1 MKTIDL
7 FCASPASTAICSS
20 TDQRSMIRHV
30 TRPIGRHGKT
40 LLPIPCQSQ
49 LPIDPK
55 PHYQKNRKSTSSNK
69 QSGFHR
75 KSSVGENDL
84 YSPPGS
90 SRYLLSDTPFFNDVL
105 SDSDHDK
112 PLVRSPSTRKG
123 QRSPYDS
130 PSSVY
135 SPRVRDSPSSVYSP
149 RVRDSDHFKLLA
161 PSHKMRPGH
170 LSSPKSSPRG
180 RDSDHAK
187 TLVPTYKVTPGHPSS
202 LKSSSRGRDLD
213 HVKTM
218 VPSQKMRA
226 GDLIST
232 DSPLSKSSSSRS
244 CPRDKVVE
252 LRVSIHCKG
261 CEGKVRKHISRME
274 GVTSF
279 KIDLAEKKV
288 TVIGDVTPLGVLTSI
303 SKVKNA
309 QFWPSPTSSSSSS
322 SSPMVGLD

>member
-69 QSGFHR
+69 QSDFHR

-84 YSPPGS
+84 NSPSGS
-90 SRYLLSDTPFFNDVL
+90 SRYLLSDTPFFDDVL
-105 SDSDHDK
+105 SDSDHVK
-112 PLVRSPSTRKG
+112 PLAHSPRSRTG
-123 QRSPYDS
+123 HRSPYDS

-135 SPRVRDSPSSVYSP
+135 SPRVRE
-149 RVRDSDHFKLLA
+149 SDHFKLLA

-187 TLVPTYKVTPGHPSS
+187 TVVPSYKVTPGHPSS

-244 CPRDKVVE
+244 CPRDKVFFLFLFLFFVFRR
-252 LRVSIHCKG
+252 LYFTFCSKKKHRGFSICDFLLFSG
-261 CEGKVRKHISRME
+261 CRIEGIN
-274 GVTSF
+274 T
-279 KIDLAEKKV
+279 L
-288 TVIGDVTPLGVLTSI
+288 
-303 SKVKNA
+303 
-309 QFWPSPTSSSSSS
+309 Q
-322 SSPMVGLD
+322 GL